1 MISNERNFSLA
12 INGERTCGQEIRNQN
27 VTAVM
32 SIANVVKS
40 SLGPVGLDKM
50 LVDNIGDV
58 TLSNDGATILSLLEV
73 EHPAA
78 KILVELARQ
87 QDADVGDGTTS
98 VVIIASELLRR
109 ANELIKNRIH
119 PTTVISGYRLACKE
133 ACRFVQDNLAVRVE
147 TLGRDC
153 LVNCAKTSL
162 SSKILGQNLDFFS
175 NMAVDAIL
183 AVKIAG
189 KGSNNTSEEAA
200 GGKFEFTSNAKYP
213 VTSVN
218 ILKAHGQSMTESR
231 LIKGYALNCTVASQA
246 MPKCIKNAKIAC
258 LDINLQKARMQLGVS
273 IQIEDPE
280 KVEAIRRREFEITLE
295 RVKKILATGA
305 NVILTTK
312 GIDDL
317 CLKPFVESGAMAVRR
332 CKKEDLKRIAKIT
345 GASLISTLANLEGE
359 ESFDASMLGT
369 AEEVAQERIGD
380 NECII
385 IKGGKSSAAASVI
398 LRGANE
404 YMLEEMERSLHDAL
418 CVVKRTLESGHVV
431 PGGGAVEAALSIYL
445 ETFATSIA
453 SREQIPIAEFGES
466 LLIIP
471 KTLAVNAAK
480 DCIDLV
486 AKLRAYHYAAQN
498 GSDPTARALQ
508 NTGLD
513 LINGIVRDSV
523 TAGVLEPA
531 MSKVKSLKSAME
543 AAVTILR
550 IDDMMKIN
558 PEKQEEKSEADQCH

>member
-1 MISNERNFSLA
+1 M
-12 INGERTCGQEIRNQN
+12 
-27 VTAVM
+27 
-32 SIANVVKS
+32 
-40 SLGPVGLDKM
+40 
-50 LVDNIGDV
+50 
-58 TLSNDGATILSLLEV
+58 EV

-78 KILVELARQ
+78 KILVELAHQ

-133 ACRFVQDNLAVRVE
+133 ACKFVQDHLSVKVE
-147 TLGRDC
+147 SLGREC

-183 AVKIAG
+183 AVKTG
-189 KGSNNTSEEAA
+189 KGVDSSAA
-200 GGKFEFTSNAKYP
+200 AGKFEVNLNAKYP
-213 VTSVN
+213 VSSVN
-218 ILKAHGQSMTESR
+218 ILKAHGQSMSESK
-231 LIKGYALNCTVASQA
+231 LIRGYALNCTVASQA
-246 MPKCIKNAKIAC
+246 MPKTIKSAKIAC

-280 KVEAIRRREFEITLE
+280 KIEAIRRRESEITLE
-295 RVKKILATGA
+295 RVRKILATGA

-345 GASLISTLANLEGE
+345 GATMISTLANLEGE
-359 ESFDASMLGT
+359 ESFDAAMLGS

-385 IKGGKSSAAASVI
+385 IKGGKSASAASVI

-498 GSDPTARALQ
+498 NSDSQQSSTARTLQ

-513 LINGIVRDSV
+513 LINGTVRDSV
-523 TAGVLEPA
+523 EAGVLEPA
-531 MSKVKSLKSAME
+531 MSKIKSLKSAME

-550 IDDMMKIN
+550 IDDMMRIN
-558 PEKQEEKSEADQCH
+558 PDKQQEKSDADQCH

>member
-1 MISNERNFSLA
+1 MA
-12 INGERTCGQEIRNQN
+12 
-27 VTAVM
+27 
-32 SIANVVKS
+32 
-40 SLGPVGLDKM
+40 
-50 LVDNIGDV
+50 
-58 TLSNDGATILSLLEV
+58 
-73 EHPAA
+73 H
-78 KILVELARQ
+78 Q

-133 ACRFVQDNLAVRVE
+133 ACKFVQDHLSVKVE
-147 TLGRDC
+147 SLGRDC

-175 NMAVDAIL
+175 NMAVDAVL
-183 AVKIAG
+183 AVKTA
-189 KGSNNTSEEAA
+189 KGLNTTTEPA
-200 GGKFEFTSNAKYP
+200 GKFELTPNAKYP
-213 VTSVN
+213 IGAVN

-231 LIKGYALNCTVASQA
+231 LIRGYALNCTVASQA
-246 MPKCIKNAKIAC
+246 MPKTIKGAKIAC

-280 KVEAIRRREFEITLE
+280 KIEAIRRKEFEITLE
-295 RVKKILATGA
+295 RIRKILATGA

-317 CLKPFVESGAMAVRR
+317 CLKPFVEAGAMAVRR

-345 GASLISTLANLEGE
+345 GASLISSLANLEGE

-369 AEEVAQERIGD
+369 AEEVSQERIGD
-380 NECII
+380 NECIV

-398 LRGANE
+398 LRGAND

-486 AKLRAYHYAAQN
+486 AKLRAFHYAAQN
-498 GSDPTARALQ
+498 TTDPTACSLQ

-513 LINGIVRDSV
+513 LINGTVRDSL

-531 MSKVKSLKSAME
+531 MSKIKSLKSAME

-550 IDDMMKIN
+550 IDDMMKIA
-558 PEKQEEKSEADQCH
+558 PDQQKPDSDQCH